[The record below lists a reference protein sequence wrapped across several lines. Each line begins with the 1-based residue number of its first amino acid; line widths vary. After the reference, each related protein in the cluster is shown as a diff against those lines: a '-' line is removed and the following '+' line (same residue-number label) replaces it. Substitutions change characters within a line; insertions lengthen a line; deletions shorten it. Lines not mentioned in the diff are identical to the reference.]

1 VLTIGVD
8 AHSQVNV
15 AVALD
20 DAGRQLAC
28 WRGANTPAGWA
39 ALARW
44 GAARGEP
51 RRWGVEGAGGYGRG
65 LAQYLVGARETVHEV
80 NPRWT
85 AEGRRRA
92 RRRGKSDEL
101 DARAAAEAVRRET
114 DLPMLQAEDE
124 TAVLDLL
131 VAQRDDALAEATRL
145 RNQAHQLLHRLDPTY
160 RRRLPTLTSKAG
172 VAALVGFTTASAL
185 PLDQARAAAVR
196 RLGQRLRLA
205 LEQAGELTDQIRA
218 AAGVV
223 APLTEICGVNLL
235 TAAAL
240 AGILGPGRRFAS
252 DAQLAAYAG
261 AAPLEA
267 SSGSVARHRLNRG
280 GHRRLNAILYRV
292 AITQARHSPEAQAYL
307 RRRAAEGKTKR
318 EALRALKRHLVRAIG
333 RRWQLCRLQPPGS
346 ATAAPPPRP
355 SPSIRTP
362 PPAGAPV
369 KAKERPTGACLDGPP
384 AGGSLARR
392 GEMPSCAS
400 A

>member
-8 AHSQVNV
+8 AHSGVNV

-20 DAGRQLAC
+20 DAGRQVAC
-28 WRGANTPAGWA
+28 WRGDNTPAGWTEVAGWA
-39 ALARW
+39 AAC
-44 GAARGEP
+44 GEP

-65 LAQYLVGARETVHEV
+65 LAQYLLRARETVHEV

-92 RRRGKSDEL
+92 RRRGKNDEL

-114 DLPMLQAEDE
+114 DLPPLQADDE
-124 TAVLDLL
+124 TVVLDLL

-145 RNQAHQLLHRLDPTY
+145 RNQTHQLLHRLDPTY

-172 VAALVGFTTASAL
+172 VAALVGFTTASEQ

-205 LEQAGELTDQIRA
+205 LEQADELAEQIRTRA
-218 AAGVV
+218 AAV

-235 TAAAL
+235 TAGAL
-240 AGILGPGRRFAS
+240 AGILGPGRRFTS

-267 SSGSVARHRLNRG
+267 SSGSLARHRLNRG

-292 AITQARHSPEAQAYL
+292 AITQARHSPEAQSYL
-307 RRRAAEGKTKR
+307 QRRVAEGKTKR
-318 EALRALKRHLVRAIG
+318 EALRALKRHLVRAIW
-333 RRWQLCRLQPPGS
+333 RRWQRCLAQTLTS
-346 ATAAPPPRP
+346 AATTQPPRP
-355 SPSIRTP
+355 SPSIPTP

-392 GEMPSCAS
+392 GKAPSCAS